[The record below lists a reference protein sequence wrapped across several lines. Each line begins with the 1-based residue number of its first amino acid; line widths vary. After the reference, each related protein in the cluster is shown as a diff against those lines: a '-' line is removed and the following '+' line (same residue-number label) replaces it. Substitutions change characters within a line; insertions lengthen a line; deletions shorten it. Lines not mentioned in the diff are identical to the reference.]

1 MSWCESNAADAIA
14 IAVLDFFLSLF
25 VFGQK
30 PLYKKACYSRC
41 LCVRLLFFVFC
52 FFWRLTYFSVSSCMY
67 ISTTF
72 FLLRFGSLVFLLL
85 HSSFSSCVFVRFFLR
100 FCFSV
105 SSFFPSFS
113 ATTSDSICL
122 FVLFCLFFLVLF
134 RLSGQIWSRATLV
147 SHLLFS
153 PKGQTFARLTDSEEP
168 NEIQTRGPPFFVIE
182 PYLNVMPAFKF
193 VSNSVMDQNVDLQMT
208 FLLYME
214 CH

>member
-1 MSWCESNAADAIA
+1 MLVIPVAY
-14 IAVLDFFLSLF
+14 VF
-25 VFGQK
+25 V
-30 PLYKKACYSRC
+30 CC
-41 LCVRLLFFVFC
+41 FFVV

-100 FCFSV
+100 FFFLFLV
-105 SSFFPSFS
+105 SFFPSFS
-113 ATTSDSICL
+113 ATTSDSVFL

-168 NEIQTRGPPFFVIE
+168 NEIQTWGPPFFVIE

-208 FLLYME
+208 FLLDME
-214 CH
+214 CN